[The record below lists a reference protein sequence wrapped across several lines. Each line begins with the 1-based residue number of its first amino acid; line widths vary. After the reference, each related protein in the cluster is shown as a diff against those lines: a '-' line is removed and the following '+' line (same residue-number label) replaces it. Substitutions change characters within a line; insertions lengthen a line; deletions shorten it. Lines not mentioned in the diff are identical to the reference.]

1 MMFFYYPAILI
12 STLGYGFFTCR
23 KLIKLNTNNLG
34 YHGIVGIFFLL
45 IISYI
50 SSQFLAHNFTFNSI
64 ILIIGIILFL
74 FNFKE
79 FMIKINDI
87 RLLLLLLILSLI
99 FILVGKNH
107 DDFFYYH
114 FPYMVML
121 TEYPHPIGLGNLN
134 HGFKTH
140 SSIFLLSSLFHLP
153 GAKYSLFHLG
163 PAYIMIF
170 SNFILLKII
179 LKKEIVKNNIFIT
192 FLSLASFIFIN
203 IFFYRLGEHGTDRSA
218 MILIILLF
226 VNLILFINKNSSSV
240 DNNLLKFLTIIFT
253 IVVSLK
259 AFYLIYSLLF
269 LPLIFYVY
277 KKKSIKLF
285 FNFNLF
291 LCLVLFTL
299 VIVTNFF
306 NTGCLIFP
314 EKKTCFVNLSWSLP
328 LETVEYLRLHYE
340 NWAKAGSGSGYV
352 NLMDKNEYVKNFNW
366 FNNWVDRYFFNK
378 VSDFF
383 LSLLLIVIIFLSLF
397 KKSKLHK
404 TKKRNFLLLY
414 PIIVFITFVWFML
427 HPTLRYGGYHL
438 FFLIIFMPL
447 SIYLEK
453 FSQDIANLDKKI
465 LILVLITALVFVG
478 RNVSRL
484 TKEKKIYSYN
494 INNKITY
501 PIEDDSFEIQK
512 RFSKIIINT
521 NYCKQKSNKCD
532 EKMYKVKEVFKNKYV
547 IYRMK

>member
-1 MMFFYYPAILI
+1 
-12 STLGYGFFTCR
+12 
-23 KLIKLNTNNLG
+23 
-34 YHGIVGIFFLL
+34 
-45 IISYI
+45 
-50 SSQFLAHNFTFNSI
+50 
-64 ILIIGIILFL
+64 
-74 FNFKE
+74 
-79 FMIKINDI
+79 
-87 RLLLLLLILSLI
+87 
-99 FILVGKNH
+99 
-107 DDFFYYH
+107 
-114 FPYMVML
+114 
-121 TEYPHPIGLGNLN
+121 
-134 HGFKTH
+134 
-140 SSIFLLSSLFHLP
+140 
-153 GAKYSLFHLG
+153 
-163 PAYIMIF
+163 
-170 SNFILLKII
+170 
-179 LKKEIVKNNIFIT
+179 
-192 FLSLASFIFIN
+192 
-203 IFFYRLGEHGTDRSA
+203 
-218 MILIILLF
+218 
-226 VNLILFINKNSSSV
+226 
-240 DNNLLKFLTIIFT
+240 
-253 IVVSLK
+253 
-259 AFYLIYSLLF
+259 
-269 LPLIFYVY
+269 
-277 KKKSIKLF
+277 
-285 FNFNLF
+285 
-291 LCLVLFTL
+291 
-299 VIVTNFF
+299 VTNLF

-314 EKKTCFVNLSWSLP
+314 EKKTCFVNLSWSIP

-383 LSLLLIVIIFLSLF
+383 LSLLLIVIIFLFLF
-397 KKSKLHK
+397 KKLKLHI

-414 PIIVFITFVWFML
+414 SIILFITCVWFML

-501 PIEDDSFEIQK
+501 PIGDDSFEIQK

-547 IYRMK
+547 IFFLKHSLKVIIMFSIFIISVMSSVK